1 MKKIPVKYIVFSG
14 LATIIG
20 GFFHAC
26 TESQSFTPDWVDS
39 KPDISLRTDFRQ
51 GISGNGLLTRLY
63 VFSSES
69 GNSYRLS
76 DSLPQVIS
84 SSTRLKIS
92 LADLNKKNYRFLF
105 IATPEQTPEI
115 HVRHSDNSPF
125 AFGTE
130 WEKVAIEMANDS
142 LSVDN
147 YYGIKDLTGNEILQT
162 GTIQGELTR
171 LVGQMLFCF
180 YKAGPGGVSDPVPM
194 NDKTVAS
201 VMDRISSIDIT
212 YEGVPRLITFDSGNH
227 PVVLPGSKITL
238 NHTIHFSLTPEGQKV
253 PLPQTNVP
261 VEVADSIPGG
271 AILKGTCLLPTR
283 QEVRVSMFFH
293 YYDTTP
299 ICNHT
304 ETAHIHGTECFTTG
318 LLSLRLPQNSES
330 PGLGILPDH
339 FTVNNAGLPCNR
351 IIDIDHTTDIEVN
364 TAWN

>member
-51 GISGNGLLTRLY
+51 GISDNGLLTRLY

-69 GNSYRLS
+69 GNNYRLS

-115 HVRHSDNSPF
+115 HVRHSGNSPF

-162 GTIQGELTR
+162 GTIHGELTR

-180 YKAGPGGVSDPVPM
+180 YKVGPGG
-194 NDKTVAS
+194 AS
-201 VMDRISSIDIT
+201 
-212 YEGVPRLITFDSGNH
+212 
-227 PVVLPGSKITL
+227 
-238 NHTIHFSLTPEGQKV
+238 
-253 PLPQTNVP
+253 
-261 VEVADSIPGG
+261 A
-271 AILKGTCLLPTR
+271 TR
-283 QEVRVSMFFH
+283 FR
-293 YYDTTP
+293 
-299 ICNHT
+299 
-304 ETAHIHGTECFTTG
+304 
-318 LLSLRLPQNSES
+318 
-330 PGLGILPDH
+330 
-339 FTVNNAGLPCNR
+339 
-351 IIDIDHTTDIEVN
+351 
-364 TAWN
+364 